1 MPIKEYLNKMK
12 INHIGANNK
21 KCMINGHNKN
31 FECYCL
37 ECNSHLCEICL
48 KSREHLS
55 HYKIIIKE
63 VMPST
68 NELNMIDNIIK
79 DIENKKEY
87 KNLKNLYEIIYNTYT
102 KANNNYY
109 YCINV
114 NFILVNYIE
123 NNKSFKNK
131 IKKEEYDNII
141 KIKNSKA
148 RKNKI
153 DDELINKI
161 LEENEQMKKKY
172 ENTIINLQKKLSEE
186 INKLNKQ
193 GFIQDN
199 PKINDDN
206 YKNKNIIEGKLDI
219 KLNEI
224 KNKIVL
230 FNTEIKNGIDVY
242 LNNKKINMIQDNKLW
257 KIDYNFEKD
266 GKYTFQIVFN
276 NIITNMIGFFEKCP
290 NIISLD
296 FSNFNTE
303 NVTDMSFMFN
313 ECH

>member
-1 MPIKEYLNKMK
+1 MPINEYLNKMK
-12 INHIGANNK
+12 INHIGANNE

-55 HYKIIIKE
+55 HYKIIIRE

-68 NELNMIDNIIK
+68 NELNMIDNILK

-102 KANNNYY
+102 TANNNYY

-141 KIKNSKA
+141 TIKNF
-148 RKNKI
+148 KNK
-153 DDELINKI
+153 
-161 LEENEQMKKKY
+161 
-172 ENTIINLQKKLSEE
+172 S
-186 INKLNKQ
+186 
-193 GFIQDN
+193 
-199 PKINDDN
+199 
-206 YKNKNIIEGKLDI
+206 
-219 KLNEI
+219 
-224 KNKIVL
+224 
-230 FNTEIKNGIDVY
+230 
-242 LNNKKINMIQDNKLW
+242 
-257 KIDYNFEKD
+257 
-266 GKYTFQIVFN
+266 
-276 NIITNMIGFFEKCP
+276 
-290 NIISLD
+290 
-296 FSNFNTE
+296 
-303 NVTDMSFMFN
+303 
-313 ECH
+313 